1 MTNKFD
7 NIINK
12 FPSDLKK
19 RILNLKNVDQRK
31 DFHPEGDVLTHT
43 KLVFNRLA
51 KVTDDIDILLAA
63 VFHDIG
69 KDSTT
74 AINPKTGKLSAI
86 GHEKV
91 SASLVNFHQDVIKDL
106 GGDPQMVHD
115 IVLNHMKI
123 HQIDK
128 MRPFKQD
135 KFRSID
141 CFDKLVKFS
150 QSDFGGYDDDID
162 SLAFKKN

>member
-12 FPSDLKK
+12 FPSDLKN
-19 RILNLKNVDQRK
+19 RILNLKNVDQRR
-31 DFHPEGDVLTHT
+31 DFQPEGDVLTHT
-43 KLVFNRLA
+43 KVVFDRLTDT
-51 KVTDDIDILLAA
+51 TDDIDILLAA
-63 VFHDIG
+63 IFHDIG
-69 KDSTT
+69 KDSTS

-115 IVLNHMKI
+115 IVLNHMRI
-123 HQIDK
+123 RQIDK

-135 KFRSID
+135 KLRSMN
-141 CFDKLVKFS
+141 CFDKLNKFS
-150 QSDFGGYDDDID
+150 QADFGG
-162 SLAFKKN
+162 FKKNKDD

>member
-7 NIINK
+7 DIINK
-12 FPSDLKK
+12 FPSDLKN
-19 RILNLKNVDQRK
+19 RILNLKNVDQRR

-43 KLVFNRLA
+43 KVVFDRLTDT
-51 KVTDDIDILLAA
+51 TDDIDILLASI
-63 VFHDIG
+63 FHDIG
-69 KDSTT
+69 KDSTS
-74 AINPKTGKLSAI
+74 AINPKTGKLSSI

-135 KFRSID
+135 KFRNMNF
-141 CFDKLVKFS
+141 FDKLNKFS
-150 QSDFGGYDDDID
+150 QADFGG
-162 SLAFKKN
+162 FKKNKDD

>member
-7 NIINK
+7 DIINK
-12 FPSDLKK
+12 FPSDLKN
-19 RILNLKNVDQRK
+19 RILNLKNVDQRR

-43 KLVFNRLA
+43 KVVFDRLTDT
-51 KVTDDIDILLAA
+51 TDDIDILLAA
-63 VFHDIG
+63 IFHDIG
-69 KDSTT
+69 KDSTS

-135 KFRSID
+135 KFRNMNF
-141 CFDKLVKFS
+141 FDKLNKFS
-150 QSDFGGYDDDID
+150 QADFGG
-162 SLAFKKN
+162 FKKNKDD

>member
-1 MTNKFD
+1 MNKTFD
-7 NIINK
+7 DIINK
-12 FPSDLKK
+12 FPSDLKN
-19 RILNLKNVDQRK
+19 RILNLKNVDQRR

-51 KVTDDIDILLAA
+51 DVTDDIDILLAA

-74 AINPKTGKLSAI
+74 AINPKTGKLSAM

-91 SASLVNFHQDVIKDL
+91 SASLVNFHQDVIKDF
-106 GGDPQMVHD
+106 GGDPQIVHD
-115 IVLNHMKI
+115 IVLNHMRI
-123 HQIDK
+123 HQIND

-135 KFRSID
+135 KFRSIA
-141 CFDKLVKFS
+141 CFSKLDKFS
-150 QSDFGGYDDDID
+150 QADFGG
-162 SLAFKKN
+162 FKKNKND

>member
-1 MTNKFD
+1 MTDKFD

-19 RILNLKNVDQRK
+19 RILNLKNVDQRR

-51 KVTDDIDILLAA
+51 DVTDDIDILLAA
-63 VFHDIG
+63 IFHDIG

-91 SASLVNFHQDVIKDL
+91 SASLVNFHQDVVKDF

-115 IVLNHMKI
+115 IVLNHMRI
-123 HQIDK
+123 HQIND

-135 KFRSID
+135 KFRSIA
-141 CFDKLVKFS
+141 CFDKLDKFS
-150 QSDFGGYDDDID
+150 QADFGG
-162 SLAFKKN
+162 FKK

>member
-7 NIINK
+7 DIINK
-12 FPSDLKK
+12 FPSDLKN
-19 RILNLKNVDQRK
+19 RILNLKNVDQRR

-43 KLVFNRLA
+43 KVVFDRLTDT
-51 KVTDDIDILLAA
+51 TDDIDILLAA
-63 VFHDIG
+63 IFHDIG
-69 KDSTT
+69 KDSTS

-91 SASLVNFHQDVIKDL
+91 SASLVNFHTDVIKNL

-135 KFRSID
+135 KFRNMNF
-141 CFDKLVKFS
+141 FDKLNKFS
-150 QSDFGGYDDDID
+150 QADFGG
-162 SLAFKKN
+162 FKKNKDD

>member
-19 RILNLKNVDQRK
+19 RILNLTNVDQRK

-63 VFHDIG
+63 IFHDIG
-69 KDSTT
+69 KDCTT

-86 GHEKV
+86 GHEKI
-91 SASLVNFHQDVIKDL
+91 SASLVYFHKDVINDI
-106 GGDPQMVHD
+106 GGNTQMVHD

-135 KFRSID
+135 KFRNMD
-141 CFDKLVKFS
+141 FFDKLNTFS
-150 QSDFGGYDDDID
+150 QADFGG
-162 SLAFKKN
+162 FKDEFELITFE

>member
-1 MTNKFD
+1 MTDKFD

-19 RILNLKNVDQRK
+19 RILNLKNVDQRR

-43 KLVFNRLA
+43 KLVFDRLDN
-51 KVTDDIDILLAA
+51 VTDDIDILLAA
-63 VFHDIG
+63 IFHDIG

-74 AINPKTGKLSAI
+74 AINPRTGKLSAI

-91 SASLVNFHQDVIKDL
+91 SASLVNFHQDVIKDF
-106 GGDPQMVHD
+106 GGDPQIVHD
-115 IVLNHMKI
+115 IVLNHMRI
-123 HQIDK
+123 HQIDD

-135 KFRSID
+135 KFRNIE
-141 CFDKLVKFS
+141 CFNKLDKFS
-150 QSDFGGYDDDID
+150 KADFGG
-162 SLAFKKN
+162 FKK